1 MVDQLTFAGFLTLG
15 LMVGFGHCVGMC
27 APFVLFINRRFS
39 DPEAAGR
46 SVLIAQLW
54 YTAGRITTYT
64 AMGVAAGAV
73 GSAMELAGDL
83 VGVQRAAAVIAG
95 GLLMVY
101 GAVSLLDLAPRL
113 FHGGGPFFQRVAGLL
128 KKRTPNH
135 PYLMGLLLGFLPC
148 PPVYSAVLASAAMGG
163 PVGGGEAVLLFGLG
177 TVPAMLGISIVD
189 ELLARHRAVINR
201 LSQVFLLV
209 MGAWFV
215 YQGLSHLL

>member
-95 GLLMVY
+95 GLLVVY
-101 GAVSLLDLAPRL
+101 GVVSLMDLAPRL
-113 FHGGGPFFQRVAGLL
+113 FHGGGPLFQRVAGLL
-128 KKRTPNH
+128 KTRTPNH

-148 PPVYSAVLASAAMGG
+148 PPVYSAVLAAAAMGG

-177 TVPAMLGISIVD
+177 TIPAMLGISVVD

-209 MGAWFV
+209 MGVWFV
-215 YQGLSHLL
+215 YQGLRPLF